1 VIESP
6 ALFAVNLSTL
16 LVIVFSA
23 NLLVL
28 RSFERQ
34 TYLPLAI
41 CLVAIGV
48 VICRPTLAVFFPQ
61 LQSTFLILSLPAILL
76 ISPCF
81 WFYVQGITSE
91 TPWRFSRKL
100 LYHYIPASFGGL
112 IALLA
117 FIIPSDITR
126 ALLVEGNEE
135 VINTAPILLRY
146 LLYGMFISTF
156 ILILGWVLQSGFYFY
171 KIIQRLHE
179 YRQHLKDLF
188 ASTESREIKWLSWLL
203 FTVGIVWLATA
214 VYIVLDNLF
223 YSVPVNPVLTNSV
236 LFVMLWSIALWGLRQ
251 KPGLEELYE
260 SQDDI
265 QEVLVEEDNQQRKY
279 QRSAL
284 DEQQSSRI
292 AEKIE
297 KSMRDDELFLDASL
311 SLQKLAKHIF
321 TSPNYISQTLN
332 ETLEMNFFD
341 YVNKYRVDAAKR
353 MLAQSDDTVLDIAM
367 SVGFNSKS
375 SFYTAFKKEAEQTP
389 SQYRKHLRLYK

>member
-1 VIESP
+1 
-6 ALFAVNLSTL
+6 
-16 LVIVFSA
+16 
-23 NLLVL
+23 
-28 RSFERQ
+28 
-34 TYLPLAI
+34 
-41 CLVAIGV
+41 
-48 VICRPTLAVFFPQ
+48 
-61 LQSTFLILSLPAILL
+61 
-76 ISPCF
+76 
-81 WFYVQGITSE
+81 
-91 TPWRFSRKL
+91 
-100 LYHYIPASFGGL
+100 
-112 IALLA
+112 
-117 FIIPSDITR
+117 
-126 ALLVEGNEE
+126 
-135 VINTAPILLRY
+135 
-146 LLYGMFISTF
+146 M
-156 ILILGWVLQSGFYFY
+156 
-171 KIIQRLHE
+171 
-179 YRQHLKDLF
+179 
-188 ASTESREIKWLSWLL
+188 
-203 FTVGIVWLATA
+203 
-214 VYIVLDNLF
+214 
-223 YSVPVNPVLTNSV
+223 
-236 LFVMLWSIALWGLRQ
+236 
-251 KPGLEELYE
+251 EELYE

-332 ETLEMNFFD
+332 ETLGMNFFD